1 MARSGQA
8 APAALVDVD
17 GTLVDSN
24 DAHARAFV
32 EVFGE
37 LGMQV
42 PFERVRRLI
51 GKGGDKLIPEITG
64 RDDEKWLK
72 EVGERK
78 NEAFFSRH
86 FDSIRPFPQVR
97 ELLER
102 MKAAGLAL
110 VVATS
115 AKEEEMEKLLGIAGV
130 NALFDEEATKDD
142 AKRSKPDPDIISAAL
157 ERAGI
162 DASQAIMLGDT
173 PYDVEAARRAGVDTV
188 GLESGGWTATELAG
202 AVAVYADAAAL
213 LRDFDASPFARL
225 AGKRR
230 AA

>member
-1 MARSGQA
+1 MATPRPA
-8 APAALVDVD
+8 RPAALLDVD

-32 EVFGE
+32 EAFGE
-37 LGMQV
+37 LGMQG

-51 GKGGDKLIPEITG
+51 GKGGDKLIPEVTG
-64 RDDEKWLK
+64 RAEEEWVK

-86 FDSIRPFPQVR
+86 FDAIRPFPRVR

-102 MKAAGLAL
+102 MKDAGLAL

-115 AKEEEMEKLLGIAGV
+115 AKQEEMERLLGIAGV
-130 NALFDEEATKDD
+130 NDLFDEEATKDD
-142 AKRSKPDPDIISAAL
+142 AKRSKPDPDIIGAAL
-157 ERAGI
+157 KRAGI

-173 PYDVEAARRAGVDTV
+173 PYDVEAARRAGVETV
-188 GLESGGWTATELAG
+188 GFESGGWKANDLAG

>member
-1 MARSGQA
+1 MARSNA
-8 APAALVDVD
+8 AALIDID

-32 EVFGE
+32 EAFGE
-37 LGMQV
+37 MGLQV

-51 GKGGDKLIPEITG
+51 GKGGDKLIPEVSG
-64 RDDEKWLK
+64 RDDETWV
-72 EVGERK
+72 EEIGERK
-78 NEAFFSRH
+78 KKAFFARH
-86 FDSIRPFPQVR
+86 FETIRPFPQVR

-102 MKAAGLAL
+102 MKDAGLAL

-115 AKEEEMEKLLGIAGV
+115 AKDEEMEKLLGIAGV
-130 NALFDEEATKDD
+130 ADLFDEEATKDD
-142 AKRSKPDPDIISAAL
+142 AKRSKPDPDIVRAAL
-157 ERAGI
+157 KAAGI

-188 GLESGGWTATELAG
+188 GLESGGWKAAELSG
-202 AVAVYADAAAL
+202 AVAVYTDVAAL